1 MSEMV
6 SRAMERPKAQRCRA
20 RTLEP
25 HQSVLASVL
34 RVLLFAS
41 LRDRAGWEERSIPVS
56 EAGLTAA
63 QVWDQLELG
72 PLESVCVAVNQELV
86 RSDQPL
92 RAGDELAFLP
102 PFTGG

>member
-1 MSEMV
+1 MIW
-6 SRAMERPKAQRCRA
+6 
-20 RTLEP
+20 TLEP
-25 HQSVLASVL
+25 HQQVLAFVL

-41 LRDRAGWEERSIPVS
+41 LRDRAGWEERSIAFS
-56 EAGLTAA
+56 EAGMTAA
-63 QVWDQLELG
+63 QVWDQFELG

-86 RSDQPL
+86 RADQPL

>member
-1 MSEMV
+1 MIW
-6 SRAMERPKAQRCRA
+6 
-20 RTLEP
+20 TLEP
-25 HQSVLASVL
+25 HQQVLAFVL

-41 LRDRAGWEERSIPVS
+41 LRDRAGWEERSIAFS
-56 EAGLTAA
+56 EAGMTAA
-63 QVWDQLELG
+63 QVGDQLELG

-86 RSDQPL
+86 RADQQL

>member
-1 MSEMV
+1 MIW
-6 SRAMERPKAQRCRA
+6 
-20 RTLEP
+20 TLEP
-25 HQSVLASVL
+25 HQQVLAFVL

-41 LRDRAGWEERSIPVS
+41 LRDRAGWEERSIVFS
-56 EAGLTAA
+56 EAGMTAA

-86 RSDQPL
+86 RADQPL

>member
-1 MSEMV
+1 
-6 SRAMERPKAQRCRA
+6 
-20 RTLEP
+20 
-25 HQSVLASVL
+25 VLAG
-34 RVLLFAS
+34 R
-41 LRDRAGWEERSIPVS
+41 S
-56 EAGLTAA
+56 EASRSQKRDITAA

-86 RSDQPL
+86 RADQPL

>member
-1 MSEMV
+1 MV
-6 SRAMERPKAQRCRA
+6 KSAMAKLTRWQQVIW
-20 RTLEP
+20 TLEP

-34 RVLLFAS
+34 RVLLFAK

>member
-1 MSEMV
+1 MIW
-6 SRAMERPKAQRCRA
+6 
-20 RTLEP
+20 TLEP
-25 HQSVLASVL
+25 HQQVLAFVL

-41 LRDRAGWEERSIPVS
+41 LRDRAGWEERSIAFS
-56 EAGLTAA
+56 EAGMTAA

-72 PLESVCVAVNQELV
+72 PLESICVAVNKELV
-86 RSDQPL
+86 RADQQL

>member
-1 MSEMV
+1 MIW
-6 SRAMERPKAQRCRA
+6 
-20 RTLEP
+20 TLEP
-25 HQSVLASVL
+25 HQQVLAFVL

-41 LRDRAGWEERSIPVS
+41 LRDRAGWEERSIAFS
-56 EAGLTAA
+56 EAGMTAA

-72 PLESVCVAVNQELV
+72 PLESICVAVNQELV
-86 RSDQPL
+86 RADQQL

>member
-1 MSEMV
+1 M
-6 SRAMERPKAQRCRA
+6 
-20 RTLEP
+20 
-25 HQSVLASVL
+25 L

-41 LRDRAGWEERSIPVS
+41 LRDRAGWEERSIAFS
-56 EAGLTAA
+56 EAGMTAA
-63 QVWDQLELG
+63 QVWDQLGLG

-86 RSDQPL
+86 RADQQL

>member
-1 MSEMV
+1 MIW
-6 SRAMERPKAQRCRA
+6 
-20 RTLEP
+20 TLEP
-25 HQSVLASVL
+25 HQQVLAFVL

-41 LRDRAGWEERSIPVS
+41 LRDRAGWEERSIAFS
-56 EAGLTAA
+56 EVGMTAA

-86 RSDQPL
+86 RADQQL

>member
-1 MSEMV
+1 MIW
-6 SRAMERPKAQRCRA
+6 
-20 RTLEP
+20 TLEP
-25 HQSVLASVL
+25 HQQVLAFVL

-41 LRDRAGWEERSIPVS
+41 LRDRAGWEERSIAFS
-56 EAGLTAA
+56 EAGMTAA

-72 PLESVCVAVNQELV
+72 PLESGCVAVNQELV
-86 RSDQPL
+86 RADQPL

>member
-1 MSEMV
+1 MIW
-6 SRAMERPKAQRCRA
+6 
-20 RTLEP
+20 TLEP

-41 LRDRAGWEERSIPVS
+41 LRDRAGWERSIPVS

-86 RSDQPL
+86 RSDQLL

>member
-1 MSEMV
+1 MIW
-6 SRAMERPKAQRCRA
+6 
-20 RTLEP
+20 TLEP
-25 HQSVLASVL
+25 HQQVLAFVL

-41 LRDRAGWEERSIPVS
+41 LRDRAGWEERSIAFS
-56 EAGLTAA
+56 EAGMTAA

-86 RSDQPL
+86 RADQQL

>member
-1 MSEMV
+1 MIW
-6 SRAMERPKAQRCRA
+6 
-20 RTLEP
+20 TLEP
-25 HQSVLASVL
+25 HQQVLAFVL

-41 LRDRAGWEERSIPVS
+41 LRDRAGWEERSIAFS
-56 EAGLTAA
+56 EAGMTAA

-72 PLESVCVAVNQELV
+72 SLESVCVAVNQELV
-86 RSDQPL
+86 RADQQL